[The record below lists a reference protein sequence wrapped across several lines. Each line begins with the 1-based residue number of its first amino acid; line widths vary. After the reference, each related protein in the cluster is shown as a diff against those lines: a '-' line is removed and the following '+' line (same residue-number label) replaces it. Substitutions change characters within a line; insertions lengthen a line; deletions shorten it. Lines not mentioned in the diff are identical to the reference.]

1 MESITDSCVHVNWS
15 KLQETVEDRA
25 AWCAAVQGSLR
36 AGHNLA
42 TQQQHRTRLKGW
54 DVMCGEAFE
63 ASQSLPG
70 SLLDH
75 LFRGKSAIMS
85 EKSLWRSPFQEE
97 MGSPDNHLCN
107 LLVP

>member
-1 MESITDSCVHVNWS
+1 
-15 KLQETVEDRA
+15 
-25 AWCAAVQGSLR
+25 
-36 AGHNLA
+36 
-42 TQQQHRTRLKGW
+42 
-54 DVMCGEAFE
+54 MCGEAFE

-85 EKSLWRSPFQEE
+85 EKSLWRSPLQEE